1 MPNKYGQSS
10 TKGKTSRAYSIARA
24 PAVQS
29 PGAYEARKMQQDRD
43 AQSDYAAKALAYMQ
57 AMDRKKVAQSAAPS
71 AAVMGPESP
80 FSATGINIVDPPQS
94 TTLPV
99 EAVAPVPKEDPI
111 EEAYK
116 KYLAG
121 IEANRATNTTDS
133 AAIKAAIQGYYSKA
147 AEGNKETYGQSEQ
160 DVATMSKNL
169 GTDFA
174 SSREGQIINATAR
187 DRQEQLD
194 SMQAHNLSSSDRM
207 AQLQGGVYDAY
218 GREGELVKNRSI
230 ADRTALELQKQMQL
244 DKIKAE
250 MEAAMMQAQTAASS
264 GGGGGG
270 GRRRSGGGSSS
281 SGSGDITLGEAAEEV
296 SYVNNIGDIEAL
308 QGLSPS
314 AQAQFRRIYN
324 LGGGDVTSSLSQGQK
339 LYDDLQAD
347 NRIIT
352 PGRASGMTY
361 KAPSQQGRISGQ
373 INVPKNQKVM
383 ADINAALQALTG
395 ISGILGTPTTRQKVT
410 STSKSTKKTAKKT
423 TKK

>member
-1 MPNKYGQSS
+1 
-10 TKGKTSRAYSIARA
+10 
-24 PAVQS
+24 
-29 PGAYEARKMQQDRD
+29 
-43 AQSDYAAKALAYMQ
+43 
-57 AMDRKKVAQSAAPS
+57 
-71 AAVMGPESP
+71 
-80 FSATGINIVDPPQS
+80 
-94 TTLPV
+94 
-99 EAVAPVPKEDPI
+99 
-111 EEAYK
+111 
-116 KYLAG
+116 
-121 IEANRATNTTDS
+121 
-133 AAIKAAIQGYYSKA
+133 
-147 AEGNKETYGQSEQ
+147 
-160 DVATMSKNL
+160 
-169 GTDFA
+169 
-174 SSREGQIINATAR
+174 
-187 DRQEQLD
+187 
-194 SMQAHNLSSSDRM
+194 
-207 AQLQGGVYDAY
+207 
-218 GREGELVKNRSI
+218 
-230 ADRTALELQKQMQL
+230 
-244 DKIKAE
+244 
-250 MEAAMMQAQTAASS
+250 MMQAQTAASS